1 MSTEKEII
9 KWRRYYE
16 NNGMILYLVELIG
29 SVQGRDMVY
38 RWVFLV
44 ALN

>member
-9 KWRRYYE
+9 IWRRYE

-38 RWVFLV
+38 LWVFLV